1 MTDPTFK
8 DRAGL
13 EAWVQSVMDNML
25 INFRTI
31 DVGKMQQES
40 DRIKRVV
47 AAHAHLIEETPHGQ

>member
-13 EAWVQSVMDNML
+13 EVWRMETEKFLLGEAA
-25 INFRTI
+25 IGRPCFRLREQ
-31 DVGKMQQES
+31 KA
-40 DRIKRVV
+40 RVI